1 MREEVKMERTV
12 IRDALIACRQSFVA
26 VAVFSAVANV
36 LMLTPAFFMLNIYDK
51 AVANNSLSTLWV
63 LSFLAIFLFIV
74 LGAMEALRS
83 RVLVAISSRLDQL
96 LAGELHKITFETA
109 TRVGS
114 HRLGTQPLTDLNSLR
129 HFLTGTAVFAIFD
142 APWLPIYLFV
152 LFLFHP
158 LLGWLGVFAAFLLL
172 AIAVINQRKVDPPL
186 EVANDLSIANNS
198 ATQRALRNS
207 DAVAAMG
214 MLPVIQAQWRE
225 RQDNLLSFQ
234 EKASNTA
241 GIFNAITKTLR
252 LAVQSA
258 AIAAGAFLVLRQEI
272 SPGMLIAG
280 SILVGRALQPVEL
293 AVGAW
298 KGFSE
303 AKNQYQRLT
312 KVLEVAPQQREKME
326 LPPIAGHVS
335 AKNASVVP
343 PGERRITLQNVTL
356 DIPAGTVC
364 MVVGPSGAGKST
376 FLKALLGLWPTAA
389 GEIRVDG
396 TEPSKFDRAAFGPQL
411 GYLPQDIE
419 LLEGTVA
426 QNITR
431 FGDIDSEAVIA
442 AAHDAGIHDFI
453 LSLAE
458 GYETELGPSGAQL
471 SPGQRQRVA
480 LARALYRNPKL
491 VVLDEPNSNLD
502 DSGESALHAAIK
514 KLKDSGST
522 VVIVSHRQGVL
533 PLSDYILVL
542 TAGKVKNFQPT
553 TELVARI
560 EESKKENQKKP
571 ASNKPTP
578 TVQTIPAAS
587 LALPSTERAIDDGS

>member
-63 LSFLAIFLFIV
+63 LSFLAIFLFFV

-83 RVLVAISSRLDQL
+83 RVLVAISSRLDRL

-186 EVANDLSIANNS
+186 EVANELSIANNS

-312 KVLEVAPQQREKME
+312 KILEVAPQQREKME

-514 KLKDSGST
+514 KLKDGGST

-533 PLSDYILVL
+533 PLSDYVLVL
-542 TAGKVKNFQPT
+542 TAGKVKNFQST
-553 TELVARI
+553 KELVARI

-571 ASNKPTP
+571 ASNKSKP

>member
-1 MREEVKMERTV
+1 MERTV

-83 RVLVAISSRLDQL
+83 RVLVAISSRLDRL

-186 EVANDLSIANNS
+186 EVANELSIANNS

-312 KVLEVAPQQREKME
+312 KILEVAPQQREKME

-514 KLKDSGST
+514 KLKDGGST

-533 PLSDYILVL
+533 PLSDYVLVL
-542 TAGKVKNFQPT
+542 TAGKVKNFQST
-553 TELVARI
+553 KELVARI

-571 ASNKPTP
+571 ASNKSKP

>member
-1 MREEVKMERTV
+1 MERTV

-83 RVLVAISSRLDQL
+83 RVLVAISSRLDRL

-186 EVANDLSIANNS
+186 EVANELSIANNS

-514 KLKDSGST
+514 KLKDGGST

-533 PLSDYILVL
+533 PLSDYVLVL
-542 TAGKVKNFQPT
+542 TAGKVKNFQST
-553 TELVARI
+553 KELVARI

-571 ASNKPTP
+571 ASNKPKP

>member
-1 MREEVKMERTV
+1 MERTV

-63 LSFLAIFLFIV
+63 LSFLAIFLFFV

-83 RVLVAISSRLDQL
+83 RVLVAISSRLDRL

-186 EVANDLSIANNS
+186 EVANELSIANNS

-312 KVLEVAPQQREKME
+312 KILEVAPQQREKME

-514 KLKDSGST
+514 KLKDGGST

-533 PLSDYILVL
+533 PLSDYVLVL
-542 TAGKVKNFQPT
+542 TAGKVKNFQST
-553 TELVARI
+553 KELVARI

-571 ASNKPTP
+571 ASNKPKP

>member
-1 MREEVKMERTV
+1 MERTV

-83 RVLVAISSRLDQL
+83 RVLVAISSRLDRL

-186 EVANDLSIANNS
+186 EVANELSIANNS

-225 RQDNLLSFQ
+225 RQDNLLRFQ

-312 KVLEVAPQQREKME
+312 KILEVAPQQREKME
-326 LPPIAGHVS
+326 LPPIAGHIS

-514 KLKDSGST
+514 KLKDGGST

-533 PLSDYILVL
+533 PLSDYVLVL
-542 TAGKVKNFQPT
+542 TAGKVKNFQST
-553 TELVARI
+553 KELVARI

-571 ASNKPTP
+571 ASNKPKP

>member
-1 MREEVKMERTV
+1 MERTV

-63 LSFLAIFLFIV
+63 LSFLAIFLFFV

-83 RVLVAISSRLDQL
+83 RVLVAISSRLDRL

-186 EVANDLSIANNS
+186 EVANELSIANNS

-514 KLKDSGST
+514 KLKDGGST

-533 PLSDYILVL
+533 PLSDYVLVL
-542 TAGKVKNFQPT
+542 TAGKVKNFQST
-553 TELVARI
+553 KELVARI

-571 ASNKPTP
+571 ASNKPKP

>member
-1 MREEVKMERTV
+1 MERTV

-83 RVLVAISSRLDQL
+83 RVLVAISSRLDRL

-186 EVANDLSIANNS
+186 EVANELSIANNS

-312 KVLEVAPQQREKME
+312 KILEVAPQQREKME
-326 LPPIAGHVS
+326 LPPIAGHIS

-514 KLKDSGST
+514 KLKDGGST

-533 PLSDYILVL
+533 PLSDYVLVL
-542 TAGKVKNFQPT
+542 TAGKVKNFQST
-553 TELVARI
+553 KELVARI

-571 ASNKPTP
+571 ASNKPKP

>member
-1 MREEVKMERTV
+1 MERTV

-83 RVLVAISSRLDQL
+83 RVLVAISSRLDRL

>member
-83 RVLVAISSRLDQL
+83 RVLVAISSRLDRL

-186 EVANDLSIANNS
+186 EVANELSIANNS

-514 KLKDSGST
+514 KLKDGGST

-533 PLSDYILVL
+533 PLSDYVLVL
-542 TAGKVKNFQPT
+542 TAGKVKNFQST
-553 TELVARI
+553 KELVARI

-571 ASNKPTP
+571 ASNKPKP

>member
-1 MREEVKMERTV
+1 
-12 IRDALIACRQSFVA
+12 
-26 VAVFSAVANV
+26 
-36 LMLTPAFFMLNIYDK
+36 
-51 AVANNSLSTLWV
+51 
-63 LSFLAIFLFIV
+63 
-74 LGAMEALRS
+74 MEALRS
-83 RVLVAISSRLDQL
+83 RVLVAISSRLDRL

-186 EVANDLSIANNS
+186 EVANELSIANNS

-514 KLKDSGST
+514 KLKDGGST

-533 PLSDYILVL
+533 PLSDYVLVL
-542 TAGKVKNFQPT
+542 TAGKVKNFQST
-553 TELVARI
+553 KELVARI

-571 ASNKPTP
+571 ASNKPKP

>member
-1 MREEVKMERTV
+1 MERTV

-63 LSFLAIFLFIV
+63 LSFLAIFLFFV

-83 RVLVAISSRLDQL
+83 RVLVAISSRLDRL

-186 EVANDLSIANNS
+186 EVANELSIANNS

-312 KVLEVAPQQREKME
+312 KILEVAPQQREKME

-514 KLKDSGST
+514 KLKDGGST

-533 PLSDYILVL
+533 PLSDYVLVL
-542 TAGKVKNFQPT
+542 TAGKVKNFQST
-553 TELVARI
+553 KELVARI

-571 ASNKPTP
+571 ASNKPKP

-587 LALPSTERAIDDGS
+587 LALPSTERAIDDGR

>member
-1 MREEVKMERTV
+1 MERTV

-63 LSFLAIFLFIV
+63 LSFLAIFLFFV

-83 RVLVAISSRLDQL
+83 RVLVAISSRLDRL

-186 EVANDLSIANNS
+186 EVANELSIANNS

-312 KVLEVAPQQREKME
+312 KILEVAPQQREKME

-442 AAHDAGIHDFI
+442 AAHDAGIHEFI

-514 KLKDSGST
+514 KLKDGGST

-533 PLSDYILVL
+533 PLSDYVLVL
-542 TAGKVKNFQPT
+542 TAGKVKNFQST
-553 TELVARI
+553 KELVARI

-571 ASNKPTP
+571 ASNKPKP

-587 LALPSTERAIDDGS
+587 LALPSTERAIDDGR

>member
-1 MREEVKMERTV
+1 MERTV

-63 LSFLAIFLFIV
+63 LSFLAIFLFFV

-83 RVLVAISSRLDQL
+83 RVLVAISSRLDRL

-186 EVANDLSIANNS
+186 EVANELSIANNS

-442 AAHDAGIHDFI
+442 AAHDAGIHEFI

-514 KLKDSGST
+514 KLKDGGST

-533 PLSDYILVL
+533 PLSDYVLVL
-542 TAGKVKNFQPT
+542 TAGKVKNFQST
-553 TELVARI
+553 KELVARI

-571 ASNKPTP
+571 ASNKSKP

-587 LALPSTERAIDDGS
+587 LALPSTERAIDDGR

>member
-1 MREEVKMERTV
+1 MERTV

>member
-1 MREEVKMERTV
+1 MERTV

-83 RVLVAISSRLDQL
+83 RVLVAISSRLDRL

-186 EVANDLSIANNS
+186 EVANELSIANNS

-442 AAHDAGIHDFI
+442 AAHDAGIHEFI

-514 KLKDSGST
+514 KLKDGGST

-533 PLSDYILVL
+533 PLSDYVLVL
-542 TAGKVKNFQPT
+542 TAGKVKNFQST
-553 TELVARI
+553 KELVARI

-571 ASNKPTP
+571 ASNKSKP

-587 LALPSTERAIDDGS
+587 LALPSTERAIDDGR

>member
-1 MREEVKMERTV
+1 MERTV

-63 LSFLAIFLFIV
+63 LSSLAIFLFIV

-83 RVLVAISSRLDQL
+83 RVLVAISSRLDRL

-542 TAGKVKNFQPT
+542 TAGKVKNFQST
-553 TELVARI
+553 KELVARI

-571 ASNKPTP
+571 ASNKPKP

>member
-1 MREEVKMERTV
+1 MERTV

-83 RVLVAISSRLDQL
+83 RVLVAISSRLDRL

-186 EVANDLSIANNS
+186 EVANELSIANNS

-312 KVLEVAPQQREKME
+312 KILEVAPQQREKME

-442 AAHDAGIHDFI
+442 AAHDAGIHEFI

-514 KLKDSGST
+514 KLKDGGST

-533 PLSDYILVL
+533 PLSDYVLVL
-542 TAGKVKNFQPT
+542 TAGKVKNFQST
-553 TELVARI
+553 KELVARI

-571 ASNKPTP
+571 ASNKSKP

-587 LALPSTERAIDDGS
+587 LALPSTERAIDDGR

>member
-1 MREEVKMERTV
+1 VREEVKMERTV

-83 RVLVAISSRLDQL
+83 RVLVAISSRLDRL

-186 EVANDLSIANNS
+186 EVANELSIANNS

-312 KVLEVAPQQREKME
+312 KILEVAPQQREKME
-326 LPPIAGHVS
+326 LPPIAGHIS
-335 AKNASVVP
+335 ANNASVVP

-458 GYETELGPSGAQL
+458 GYETELGPSGVQL

-514 KLKDSGST
+514 KLKDGGST

-533 PLSDYILVL
+533 PLSDYVLVL
-542 TAGKVKNFQPT
+542 TAGKVKNFQST
-553 TELVARI
+553 KELVARI

-571 ASNKPTP
+571 ASNKPKP

>member
-1 MREEVKMERTV
+1 MERTV
-12 IRDALIACRQSFVA
+12 IRDALLACRQSLLA
-26 VAVFSAVANV
+26 VAVFSAVANI

-63 LSFLAIFLFIV
+63 LSFLAIFLFII

-83 RVLVAISSRLDQL
+83 RVLVAISSRLDRL

-109 TRVGS
+109 ARVGS
-114 HRLGTQPLTDLNSLR
+114 HRLGTQPLADLNSLR

-158 LLGWLGVFAAFLLL
+158 LLGGLGVCAAFLLL

-241 GIFNAITKTLR
+241 GVFNAITKTLR

-312 KVLEVAPQQREKME
+312 KILEVAPQQKEKME
-326 LPPIAGHVS
+326 LPPLAGHVS

-343 PGERRITLQNVTL
+343 PGEKRITLQNVTL
-356 DIPAGTVC
+356 DIPAGAVC

-442 AAHDAGIHDFI
+442 AAHDAGIHEFI

-458 GYETELGPSGAQL
+458 GYETELGPAGAQL

-491 VVLDEPNSNLD
+491 VILDEPNSNLD

-514 KLKDSGST
+514 KLKDGGST

-560 EESKKENQKKP
+560 EESRKEDQKKSS
-571 ASNKPTP
+571 SNKSKPA
-578 TVQTIPAAS
+578 VQTIPAAS
-587 LALPSTERAIDDGS
+587 LVLPSVERAIDDGS